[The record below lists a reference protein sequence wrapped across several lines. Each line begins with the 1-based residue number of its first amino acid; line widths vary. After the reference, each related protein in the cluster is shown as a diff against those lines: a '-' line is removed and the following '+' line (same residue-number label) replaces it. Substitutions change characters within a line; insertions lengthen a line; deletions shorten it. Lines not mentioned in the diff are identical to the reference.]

1 MSESKQISP
10 INLATTAVRAGIN
23 SDKHHGAV
31 VAPIHLS
38 STYSLK
44 GFNEKRQFDYSRT
57 GNPTRATFAQAIADL
72 EQGAVGI
79 VTSTGMA
86 AVHLIC
92 QLLSTDDL
100 VVIPHDCYGGSF
112 RLFTHLAKRGQFKLI
127 VVDQNNES
135 ALNEALAQKPKL
147 VLIETPSNPLLRLV
161 DIEKVTVASHQVG
174 ALVAVDN
181 TFLSPLLQQPLT
193 LGADIVFHSTTKYI
207 NGHSDVVGG
216 VLVTKEQKLGEE
228 LAWWANCIGI
238 TGSAF
243 DSFLALRGL
252 KTLPVRIKQHQENA
266 NQVAAFL
273 KNHPAIQAIYY
284 PGFIDHS
291 GHDIAKKQQRDF
303 GAMMSFEL
311 KGGVEAVKAL
321 FANLQLFTLAQS
333 LGGVESL
340 ISHPSTMT
348 HAGMELDAQIEAGI
362 TQSLVRLSVGI
373 EGIEDILADLA
384 QGLEKSQEVNS
395 ADSLSD

>member
-1 MSESKQISP
+1 MSNANISN
-10 INLATTAVRAGIN
+10 ITTAAVRAGIN
-23 SDKHHGAV
+23 TDKQYGAV

-44 GFNEKRQFDYSRT
+44 GFNDKRQFDYSRT
-57 GNPTRATFAQAIADL
+57 GNPTRATFGQAIADL
-72 EQGAVGI
+72 EQGSVGI
-79 VTSTGMA
+79 VTSTGMS

-127 VVDQNNES
+127 VVDQNDQA
-135 ALNEALAQKPKL
+135 ALAQALAQKPKL
-147 VLIETPSNPLLRLV
+147 VLLESPSNPLLRLV
-161 DIEKVTVASHQVG
+161 DIEQITKACHDVG

-181 TFLSPLLQQPLT
+181 TFLSPALQQPLT

-216 VLVTKEQKLGEE
+216 VLVTKEKALGEE

-266 NQVAAFL
+266 EKVAQFL
-273 KNHPAIQAIYY
+273 KNHPAIDAIYY
-284 PGFIDHS
+284 PGFTDHI
-291 GHDIAKKQQRDF
+291 GHDIAKKQQAGF
-303 GAMMSFEL
+303 GAMISFEV
-311 KGGVEAVKAL
+311 KGGVAAVKKL
-321 FANLQLFTLAQS
+321 FDNLALFTLAQS

-340 ISHPSTMT
+340 INHPPTMT
-348 HAGMELDAQIEAGI
+348 HAGMEEAARLEAGI
-362 TQSLVRLSVGI
+362 TDSLVRISVGI
-373 EGIEDILADLA
+373 EDVADVLADLA
-384 QGLEKSQEVNS
+384 HGLEQSQKI
-395 ADSLSD
+395 

>member
-1 MSESKQISP
+1 MEKTIMSIKKI
-10 INLATTAVRAGIN
+10 TTSAVRAGIN
-23 SDKHHGAV
+23 SDEHHGAV

-57 GNPTRATFAQAIADL
+57 GNPTRATFAEVIAEL
-72 EQGAVGI
+72 EQGSVGI

-92 QLLSTDDL
+92 QLLSVDDT

-127 VVDQNNES
+127 VIDQNNEV
-135 ALNEALAQKPKL
+135 ALNEALAHKPRL
-147 VLIETPSNPLLRLV
+147 VLLESPSNPLLRLV
-161 DIEKVTVASHQVG
+161 DIEAVTKACHAVG

-181 TFLSPLLQQPLT
+181 TFLSPALQQPLA

-216 VLVTKEQKLGEE
+216 VLVTKEQELGEK

-252 KTLPVRIKQHQENA
+252 KTLPIRMKQHQENA
-266 NQVAAFL
+266 DKVADFL
-273 KNHPAIQAIYY
+273 KQHSAISAIYF
-284 PGFIDHS
+284 PGFSDHP
-291 GHDIAKKQQRDF
+291 GHDIAKKQQSGF
-303 GAMMSFEL
+303 GAMLSFEV
-311 KGGVEAVKAL
+311 KGGVESVKRL
-321 FANLQLFTLAQS
+321 FDNLSLFTLAQS

-348 HAGMELDAQIEAGI
+348 HAGMEIKDQLEAGI
-362 TQSLVRLSVGI
+362 TQSLVRISVGI
-373 EGIEDILADLA
+373 EDIDDILADLA
-384 QGLEKSQEVNS
+384 HGLAQSQQ
-395 ADSLSD
+395 

>member
-1 MSESKQISP
+1 MSKVKLNNI
-10 INLATTAVRAGIN
+10 TTSAVRAGIN
-23 SDKHHGAV
+23 TDQHHGAV

-57 GNPTRATFAQAIADL
+57 GNPTRALFAQAIADI
-72 EQGAVGI
+72 EQGSVGI
-79 VTSTGMA
+79 VTSTGMS

-92 QLLSTDDL
+92 QLLSVDDL

-127 VVDQNNES
+127 VIDQNDQA
-135 ALNEALAQKPKL
+135 ALADALAQKPKL
-147 VLIETPSNPLLRLV
+147 VLLESPSNPLLRLV
-161 DIEKVTVASHQVG
+161 DIEEVTKACHNVG

-181 TFLSPLLQQPLT
+181 TFLSPALQLPLT

-216 VLVTKEQKLGEE
+216 VLVTKDQTLGEE

-243 DSFLALRGL
+243 DSFLAIRGL
-252 KTLPVRIKQHQENA
+252 KTLPLRMKQHQENA
-266 NQVAAFL
+266 EQVAAFL
-273 KNHPAIQAIYY
+273 KDHPAIDTVYY
-284 PGFIDHS
+284 PGFEDHP
-291 GHDIAKKQQRDF
+291 GHEIAKKQQAGF
-303 GAMMSFEL
+303 GAMLSFDV
-311 KGGVEAVKAL
+311 KGGVEAVKKL
-321 FANLQLFTLAQS
+321 FANLELFTLAQS

-340 ISHPSTMT
+340 ISHPPTMT
-348 HAGMELDAQIEAGI
+348 HAGMEEAARLEAGI
-362 TQSLVRLSVGI
+362 TDSLVRISVGI
-373 EGIEDILADLA
+373 EDINDILADLA
-384 QGLEKSQEVNS
+384 HGLKQSQ
-395 ADSLSD
+395 LS

>member
-1 MSESKQISP
+1 MSNTD
-10 INLATTAVRAGIN
+10 INNITTLAVRAGIN
-23 SDKHHGAV
+23 TDKHHGAV

-44 GFNEKRQFDYSRT
+44 GFNDKRQFDYSRT
-57 GNPTRATFAQAIADL
+57 GNPTRATFGQAIADL
-72 EQGAVGI
+72 EQGSVGI

-92 QLLSTDDL
+92 QLLSTEDL
-100 VVIPHDCYGGSF
+100 MVIPHDCYGGSF

-127 VVDQNNES
+127 VVDQNDQS
-135 ALNEALAQKPKL
+135 AFTAALAQKPKL
-147 VLIETPSNPLLRLV
+147 VLLESPSNPLLRLI
-161 DIEKVTVASHQVG
+161 DIEEATKACHAVG

-181 TFLSPLLQQPLT
+181 TFLSPALQQPLL

-216 VLVTKEQKLGEE
+216 VLVTKEPELGET

-252 KTLPVRIKQHQENA
+252 KTLPIRIKQHQINA
-266 NQVAAFL
+266 VQVADFL
-273 KNHPAIQAIYY
+273 KNHQAIDVVYY
-284 PGFIDHS
+284 PGFTDHI
-291 GHDIAKKQQRDF
+291 GHDIAKKQQAGF
-303 GAMMSFEL
+303 GAMLSFEV
-311 KGGVEAVKAL
+311 KGGVEAVKKL
-321 FANLQLFTLAQS
+321 FANLELFTLAQS

-348 HAGMELDAQIEAGI
+348 HAGMEIAAQLEAGI
-362 TQSLVRLSVGI
+362 TQSLVRISVGLEDI
-373 EGIEDILADLA
+373 DDILADLA
-384 QGLEKSQEVNS
+384 NGLTQSQ
-395 ADSLSD
+395 L

>member
-1 MSESKQISP
+1 MSNANIKNI
-10 INLATTAVRAGIN
+10 TTSAVRAGIN
-23 SDKHHGAV
+23 TDQHHGAV

-44 GFNEKRQFDYSRT
+44 AFNEKRQFDYSRT
-57 GNPTRATFAQAIADL
+57 GNPTRATFAKTIANL
-72 EQGAVGI
+72 EQGSVGI
-79 VTSTGMA
+79 VTSTGMS

-92 QLLSTDDL
+92 QLLATDDL

-127 VVDQNNES
+127 VVDQNDQS
-135 ALNEALAQKPKL
+135 ALADALAKKPKL
-147 VLIETPSNPLLRLV
+147 VLLESPSNPLLRLV
-161 DIEKVTVASHQVG
+161 DIEVVSKACHEVG

-181 TFLSPLLQQPLT
+181 TFLSPALQQPLT

-216 VLVTKEQKLGEE
+216 VLVTKEQALGEE

-252 KTLPVRIKQHQENA
+252 KTLPIRIKQHQENA
-266 NQVAAFL
+266 VQVAEFL
-273 KNHPAIQAIYY
+273 KNHPAIDTVYY
-284 PGFIDHS
+284 PGFEDHP
-291 GHDIAKKQQRDF
+291 GHDIAKKQQAGF
-303 GAMMSFEL
+303 GAMLSFDV
-311 KGGVEAVKAL
+311 KGGVAAVKKL
-321 FANLQLFTLAQS
+321 FANIELFTLAQS

-340 ISHPSTMT
+340 INHPPTMT
-348 HAGMELDAQIEAGI
+348 HAGMDEEARLAAGI
-362 TQSLVRLSVGI
+362 TDSLVRISVGLEDI
-373 EGIEDILADLA
+373 NDILADLA
-384 QGLEKSQEVNS
+384 HGLAQSQQ
-395 ADSLSD
+395 